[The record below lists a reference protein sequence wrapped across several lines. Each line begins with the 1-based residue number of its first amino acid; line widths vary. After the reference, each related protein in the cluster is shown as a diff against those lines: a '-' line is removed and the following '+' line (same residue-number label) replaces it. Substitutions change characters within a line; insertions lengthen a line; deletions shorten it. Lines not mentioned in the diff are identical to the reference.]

1 MTHHTVTIEDTDETY
16 RCDERISL
24 LEGMEALRKKGI
36 PVGCRGG
43 GCGVCKVEIVEGS
56 YSKRVMSRDHVSE
69 EEEAQDIVLACRVKP
84 TSDVRLRVLGKMKK
98 NVCRAQFP
106 QAESPDS
113 SRGLETG
120 FSAPISRP

>member
-1 MTHHTVTIEDTDETY
+1 MTHHTVTIEDTNETY

-24 LEGMEALRKKGI
+24 LEGMETLRKKGI

-43 GCGVCKVEIVEGS
+43 GCGVCKIEIVEGS

-98 NVCRAQFP
+98 NVCRVAGQV
-106 QAESPDS
+106 S
-113 SRGLETG
+113 ET
-120 FSAPISRP
+120 ADA